1 MLLSVPLDAADLLA
15 ASEACAVAARN
26 VSTRYH
32 GRCTPDE
39 RAALCVL
46 AARLDRL
53 AGAFSAARAG
63 SLLVDG
69 PEVPTVVDCLERR
82 LTDA

>member
-1 MLLSVPLDAADLLA
+1 MLLSVPLSADDLA
-15 ASEACAVAARN
+15 AVAEACTVAARN
-26 VSTRYH
+26 VSARYH

-53 AGAFSAARAG
+53 AGAFGSCRSG
-63 SLLVDG
+63 SLLVDDPAAAAG
-69 PEVPTVVDCLERR
+69 DAAGERQA
-82 LTDA
+82 THD